1 MLPTFCLEGEGC
13 YHDDEVDGHLLIKFF
28 RLETGADRVSEC
40 RKAGGVVCQL
50 WLGGV
55 RGRHQALPT
64 PPLLHW
70 STTTWRSNVQQAGRA
85 SAWCSRRAATCWGRL
100 VLRPALLPGACPLYC
115 AVRRPYPPCAAPLHF
130 SVHDLVLW
138 WWWCHCGV
146 VHLDS
151 RNVRNRVTV
160 LHVLPP
166 TIRVAH
172 IILAMTSCRG
182 SVCDRCA
189 CPDLA
194 YGIIGQGSGSLPTHQ
209 QHGSGQEESR

>member
-1 MLPTFCLEGEGC
+1 M
-13 YHDDEVDGHLLIKFF
+13 
-28 RLETGADRVSEC
+28 SEC

-50 WLGGV
+50 WLGGGV
-55 RGRHQALPT
+55 RGRHRALPT

-70 STTTWRSNVQQAGRA
+70 STTTWRSNVHQGG
-85 SAWCSRRAATCWGRL
+85 RRAHGAAGEQPAGEDWFCGLPCCPGPARCI
-100 VLRPALLPGACPLYC
+100 VLCGALTLPVLCGAFALLCTRPGA
-115 AVRRPYPPCAAPLHF
+115 V
-130 SVHDLVLW
+130 VVVVV
-138 WWWCHCGV
+138 V

-166 TIRVAH
+166 TSRVAQ
-172 IILAMTSCRG
+172 IFLAMNSNRG

-194 YGIIGQGSGSLPTHQ
+194 YGIIGQVRSLPAHQ
-209 QHGSGQEESR
+209 QHGSGQESR

>member
-1 MLPTFCLEGEGC
+1 MGLEGGDAFC
-13 YHDDEVDGHLLIKFF
+13 YHHDDEVDGHLLIKFF

-70 STTTWRSNVQQAGRA
+70 STTTWRSNVHQAGRA
-85 SAWCSRRAATCWGRL
+85 SAWCSRRAGS
-100 VLRPALLPGACPLYC
+100 LLGKTGSAACPAARGLP
-115 AVRRPYPPCAAPLHF
+115 AVLWCAAPLP
-130 SVHDLVLW
+130 SL
-138 WWWCHCGV
+138 CGAFALLCTRPGAVVVVVVV

-166 TIRVAH
+166 TIRVAQ
-172 IILAMTSCRG
+172 IFMAMNSSRG

-194 YGIIGQGSGSLPTHQ
+194 YGIIGQGSSLPTHQ
-209 QHGSGQEESR
+209 QHGSGQESR

>member
-70 STTTWRSNVQQAGRA
+70 STTTWRSNVQQGGKQGERMVQQASRQPAGEDWFCGLPCCPGPARCIVLCGA
-85 SAWCSRRAATCWGRL
+85 LTLPVRRLCTSLYTTWCCGGGGAIVAWCILTAGMCAIASLSYTFCHPPQRL
-100 VLRPALLPGACPLYC
+100 PKY
-115 AVRRPYPPCAAPLHF
+115 
-130 SVHDLVLW
+130 LW
-138 WWWCHCGV
+138 
-146 VHLDS
+146 
-151 RNVRNRVTV
+151 
-160 LHVLPP
+160 
-166 TIRVAH
+166 
-172 IILAMTSCRG
+172 
-182 SVCDRCA
+182 
-189 CPDLA
+189 
-194 YGIIGQGSGSLPTHQ
+194 Q
-209 QHGSGQEESR
+209 